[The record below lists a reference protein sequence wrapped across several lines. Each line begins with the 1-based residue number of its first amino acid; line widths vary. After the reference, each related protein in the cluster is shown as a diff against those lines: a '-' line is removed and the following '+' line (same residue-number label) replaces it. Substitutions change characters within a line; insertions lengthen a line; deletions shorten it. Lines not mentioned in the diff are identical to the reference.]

1 MDSIFIHFQIVQ
13 SDILKFLDELT
24 KTKED
29 TALVNSKGQKVVIV
43 LEEEYRGWCETV
55 YLLSSKKNAKVLKQ
69 AISQPLSEC
78 RDLKD
83 VLNTLDS

>member
-1 MDSIFIHFQIVQ
+1 MKT
-13 SDILKFLDELT
+13 ILANQLQPEILRFLDELT
-24 KTKED
+24 KMKEG
-29 TALVNSKGQKVVIV
+29 TTFVNSKGQKFVMVR
-43 LEEEYRGWCETV
+43 EEEYRGWRETA

-69 AISQPLSEC
+69 AIAQPLSEC

>member
-1 MDSIFIHFQIVQ
+1 MKTILANQLQ
-13 SDILKFLDELT
+13 PEILKFLDELT
-24 KTKED
+24 KTKEE
-29 TALVNSKGQKVVIV
+29 TALVNSKGQKFVMV
-43 LEEEYRGWCETV
+43 LEEEYRRWFETA

-83 VLNTLDS
+83 VLNTLDR

>member
-1 MDSIFIHFQIVQ
+1 MKTILANQLQ
-13 SDILKFLDELT
+13 PEILKFLDELT
-24 KTKED
+24 KMKEE
-29 TALVNSKGQKVVIV
+29 TTFVNSKGQKFVMVR
-43 LEEEYRGWCETV
+43 EEEYRGWHETA

-83 VLNTLDS
+83 VLNTMDN

>member
-1 MDSIFIHFQIVQ
+1 MKTILANQLQ
-13 SDILKFLDELT
+13 PDILKFLDELT
-24 KTKED
+24 KTKEE
-29 TALVNSKGQKVVIV
+29 TALVNSKGQKFVMI
-43 LEEEYRGWCETV
+43 LEEEYRGWCETA

-78 RDLKD
+78 RNLKD

>member
-1 MDSIFIHFQIVQ
+1 MKTILANQLQ
-13 SDILKFLDELT
+13 PEILKFLDELT
-24 KTKED
+24 KMKEE
-29 TALVNSKGQKVVIV
+29 TTFVNSKGQKFVMVR
-43 LEEEYRGWCETV
+43 EEEYRGWRETA

-83 VLNTLDS
+83 VLNTMDN